1 VRGPRVAGSH
11 AGAWKHRERE
21 AIQGSWIRKPGAR
34 RIKELISRTKDETII
49 VLKFALPKPLL
60 LEHENDGTEATE
72 TKNKQLLREESI

>member
-1 VRGPRVAGSH
+1 MPARGSMEKEKRSKELDAKW
-11 AGAWKHRERE
+11 GA
-21 AIQGSWIRKPGAR
+21 Q
-34 RIKELISRTKDETII
+34 RIKALISRTKDETII